1 MPQEIFMSIFSTIIT
16 DLKSFASKVE
26 TEFKKLFSEA
36 PSWLVIAQG
45 VLTYLGPIVVAIADV
60 AGNAALGAEANT
72 ILADIKTKLATAAA
86 LVATVSNATSVTD
99 VLMDIQADLPSLLSA
114 LQVSNPTTV
123 VSVTNYIDI
132 IGTEITALLNAI
144 PARTTTATA

>member
-1 MPQEIFMSIFSTIIT
+1 MR
-16 DLKSFASKVE
+16 SKVE

-45 VLTYLGPIVVAIADV
+45 VLTYLGPIVVAIADI
-60 AGNAALGAEANT
+60 AGNAALGTEANT

-86 LVATVSNATSVTD
+86 LATTVSNATSVTD
-99 VLMDIQADLPSLLSA
+99 VLTDIQADLPLLLGA
-114 LQVSNPTTV
+114 LQISNPTTV
-123 VSVTNYIDI
+123 SSVTNYIDI

-144 PARTTTATA
+144 PTRTTTATAIATA